1 MPGRRRPY
9 FFLSYAHSNPL
20 AGFPK
25 ADPDRWVR
33 EFFGD
38 LVAAVR
44 RHASGRADL
53 ISGFFDQE
61 IPAGSDWKGALSR
74 ALSAAEVF
82 VPLYSV
88 GYLTTSW
95 PGREWACFRQR
106 MELAGVEDPGRRF
119 VPVLWTPLT
128 ESQNPPGLSE
138 ALALVAD
145 QLDYAE
151 NGLRALLKIRPY
163 HHSYQTVVNLLAQRI
178 VVLAEESPVPPSEV
192 PDIDEVKSAFLPRP
206 QLSVFV
212 IETAAPTVGALTAG
226 RDPRSYGESSTLW
239 RPFSGQQLPLAEDAA
254 RVAERFDFK
263 AEISELKTV
272 PDPLTRRPGIILID
286 PWFVADENGR
296 SVLESAVRELPRW
309 VLPLLIVDHPDD
321 PRTNE
326 LAGRVWKILR
336 DAGALPTD
344 SSRRAAQGVRKLA
357 DFDPMVRD
365 LVVEAERQYL
375 RYRTVRVPSPS
386 SPKRPSLR
394 GTPRSDR
401 PVAAPDRQT
410 PTPDPPGEAPDA

>member
-20 AGFPK
+20 AEFPQ

-33 EFFGD
+33 NFFGD

-44 RHASGRADL
+44 RHASGRSEL
-53 ISGFFDQE
+53 ISGFFDQD
-61 IPAGSDWKGALSR
+61 IPIGSDWKGALSG
-74 ALSAAEVF
+74 ALSAAEIF

-95 PGREWACFRQR
+95 PGREFAFFRQR
-106 MELAGVEDPGRRF
+106 MELAGVEDPERRV

-138 ALALVAD
+138 ALALAAD
-145 QLDYAE
+145 QPDYAE

-163 HHSYQTVVNLLAQRI
+163 RHSYQTVVNVLAQRI
-178 VVLAEESPVPPSEV
+178 AALADSPVALSEV
-192 PDIDEVKSAFLPRP
+192 PDIDQVKSEFLPRV
-206 QLSVFV
+206 QLSAFF
-212 IETAAPTVGALTAG
+212 IETAAPTVSTLALG
-226 RDPRSYGESSTLW
+226 RDPGGYGESSTLW
-239 RPFSGQQLPLAEDAA
+239 RPFSGQELPLAEDAA

-263 AEISELKTV
+263 AQISELKTV

-286 PWFVADENGR
+286 PWFVADESGR
-296 SVLESAVRELPRW
+296 SALESAVHQLPRW
-309 VLPLLIVDHPDD
+309 VLPLLIMDHPGDS
-321 PRTNE
+321 RTNE
-326 LAGRVWKILR
+326 LADQARKILH

-344 SSRRAAQGVRKLA
+344 SSRRAAQGVTNLA
-357 DFDPMVRD
+357 DFERMVRD

-375 RYRTVRVPSPS
+375 RYRSVRVPSPS

-394 GTPRSDR
+394 GAPRSDG
-401 PVAAPDRQT
+401 PVVAPDRQT
-410 PTPDPPGEAPDA
+410 PTPDPPGEGPDA